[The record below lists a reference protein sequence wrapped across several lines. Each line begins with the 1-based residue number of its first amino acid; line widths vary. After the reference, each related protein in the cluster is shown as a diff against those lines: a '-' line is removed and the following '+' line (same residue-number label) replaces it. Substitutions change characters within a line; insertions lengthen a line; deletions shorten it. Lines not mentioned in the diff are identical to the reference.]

1 MKRRLVD
8 VIRSRRNKGF
18 SLIEIGAALVVVGLM
33 SAAIS
38 VMIAEYTEQ
47 RKAKTAAEKLA
58 EVHEAASGYIKAN
71 YSALMG
77 DTTGGKKVVVAS
89 GRKSITDQPPVG
101 SLQRDGFLPAGFID
115 NNAYG
120 QQHSVIIRQVTPPSG
135 GTPYLEAIVT
145 THGGRAIPNDQL
157 ARVSG
162 FVGVS
167 GGYFGGH
174 NINAADNGMI
184 VGNFGGWRTQA
195 TAWNAPGVTIESG
208 HVQSTL
214 AFENGNLLTDYLY
227 RNDVPGIPE
236 ANTMN
241 TSINMGGNN
250 INNVDTIKGVAKSD
264 PKYAGRN
271 VMTID
276 GHVEV
281 VDVWARNANL
291 TGDLAVNGK
300 ATVAG
305 DATFA
310 KNVTVAGNVT
320 AKGVTAD
327 TVDAKTANVS
337 EKLKTKDLEVTAK
350 ADLQE
355 IDLTNAWLTLTNNGG
370 DSDSRFPANGHKIQ
384 LRDLLPRTVAHYSY
398 QVTESKPN
406 VYKPVCRNGGVPKIM
421 VYRQVES
428 YTGDIEAGKP
438 VISNGVFAGP
448 SSLGSNYWAVNWE
461 GTPKH
466 GTVERAA
473 IAQTFCSYQ

>member
-71 YSALMG
+71 YSALMTN
-77 DTTGGKKVVVAS
+77 TTGGKKVVVAS

-145 THGGRAIPNDQL
+145 THGGRAIPDDQL
-157 ARVSG
+157 ARVAG

-167 GGYFGGH
+167 GGYFGGYD
-174 NINAADNGMI
+174 INATDNGMI
-184 VGNFGGWRTQA
+184 VGNFGGWRTQKS
-195 TAWNAPGVTIESG
+195 AWDAGGITIQPG

-227 RNDVPGIPE
+227 RNDVPGVPE

-250 INNVDTIKGVAKSD
+250 INNVNTLKGVAKSD
-264 PKYAGRN
+264 AKYGGNN
-271 VMTID
+271 VVTID
-276 GHVEV
+276 GHVEAI
-281 VDVWARNANL
+281 DVWARNATLSNNL
-291 TGDLAVNGK
+291 TVNGTS
-300 ATVAG
+300 TVSG
-305 DATFA
+305 NATFG
-310 KNVTVAGNVT
+310 KDVTVAGS
-320 AKGVTAD
+320 VTAD
-327 TVDAKTANVS
+327 TVNTKNATVS

-350 ADLQE
+350 ADIQE
-355 IDLTNAWLTLTNNGG
+355 IDLSKAYLVMSNNGG
-370 DSDSRFPANGHKIQ
+370 RPDGRFPQTGGKIQ

-398 QVTESKPN
+398 QVTESKPK
-406 VYKPVCRNGGVPKIM
+406 VYKPVCGSGGTQKIM

-428 YTGDIEAGKP
+428 YTGDIENAKP
-438 VISNGVFAGP
+438 VISNGVFAT
-448 SSLGSNYWAVNWE
+448 SLDANFWEVKWE
-461 GTPKH
+461 GTPRH